1 MYRDTEDK
9 FELYMQISIGITISQ
24 EMLKQTVNKN
34 NIHIRVGVSQVS
46 QLVVMISLINE
57 CYVVYIVVIKSCMNF
72 VLYRNNQCYV
82 PSFHVNSLA
91 CSLYS
96 CVPNF
101 SFVDESHHFNP
112 CL

>member
-9 FELYMQISIGITISQ
+9 FEIYMQISIGITISQ

-57 CYVVYIVVIKSCMNF
+57 CYVV
-72 VLYRNNQCYV
+72 
-82 PSFHVNSLA
+82 
-91 CSLYS
+91 
-96 CVPNF
+96 
-101 SFVDESHHFNP
+101 
-112 CL
+112 

>member
-9 FELYMQISIGITISQ
+9 FEIYMQISIGITISQ

-57 CYVVYIVVIKSCMNF
+57 GYVM
-72 VLYRNNQCYV
+72 
-82 PSFHVNSLA
+82 
-91 CSLYS
+91 
-96 CVPNF
+96 
-101 SFVDESHHFNP
+101 
-112 CL
+112 

>member
-9 FELYMQISIGITISQ
+9 FEIYMQISIGITISQ

-57 CYVVYIVVIKSCMNF
+57 CYVM
-72 VLYRNNQCYV
+72 
-82 PSFHVNSLA
+82 
-91 CSLYS
+91 
-96 CVPNF
+96 
-101 SFVDESHHFNP
+101 
-112 CL
+112 

>member
-9 FELYMQISIGITISQ
+9 FEIYMQILIGITISQ

-57 CYVVYIVVIKSCMNF
+57 CYVM
-72 VLYRNNQCYV
+72 
-82 PSFHVNSLA
+82 
-91 CSLYS
+91 
-96 CVPNF
+96 
-101 SFVDESHHFNP
+101 
-112 CL
+112 